1 VLATLVTMGH
11 GHSHG
16 AGSGTARRRRLAIV
30 LGLSSVVLV
39 VEIVGAVVTR
49 SLALFADAGHMLTD
63 VGGLSLAVWAT
74 VLVDR
79 PASTRRTFGLK
90 RAEVLAAAAQAAI
103 LLAVGVFVLVE
114 GIRRLV
120 NPPEIAGGP
129 LLVFGIIGL
138 VANLIGLAILRGTQD
153 ETLNT
158 RAAFLE
164 VANDALGSIAVIV
177 AAVVIALTGWERA
190 DAVASLAIGV
200 LIIPRTL
207 ILLKESIDVLLEST
221 PKALDLDEVRVHILE
236 LPHVTGVHDLHASQL
251 ATDLPVLSAH
261 VVVEESCFHDGHL
274 TSMLDSL
281 QSCLAGH
288 FDVEHSTFQFEP
300 AHHAEHEAGA
310 HL

>member
-1 VLATLVTMGH
+1 MSH

-16 AGSGTARRRRLAIV
+16 ASGGTARRRRLAIV
-30 LGLSSVVLV
+30 LALSSVVLL
-39 VEIVGAVVTR
+39 VEIIGAIITG

-63 VGGLSLAVWAT
+63 VGGLALAVWAT

-79 PASTRRTFGLK
+79 PASIRRTFGLK
-90 RAEVLAAAAQAAI
+90 RAEVLAATAQAAI

-114 GIRRLV
+114 GVRRLV
-120 NPPEIAGGP
+120 NPPEISGGS
-129 LLVFGIIGL
+129 LLFFGIVGL
-138 VANLIGLAILRGTQD
+138 VANLIGLAILRGTQA

-164 VANDALGSIAVIV
+164 VANDALGSLAVIV
-177 AAVVIALTGWERA
+177 AAVVIALTGWQRA
-190 DAVASLAIGV
+190 DAVASLAIGL

-207 ILLKESIDVLLEST
+207 VLLKESIDVLLEST
-221 PKALDLDEVRVHILE
+221 PKSLDLDEVRAHILE
-236 LPHVTGVHDLHASQL
+236 LPHVNGLHDLHASQL
-251 ATDLPVLSAH
+251 ATDLPVLTAH

-288 FDVEHSTFQFEP
+288 FDVDHSTFQFEP
-300 AHHAEHEAGA
+300 PHHAEHEAGA

>member
-1 VLATLVTMGH
+1 MLATLVTMGH

>member
-1 VLATLVTMGH
+1 MGH
-11 GHSHG
+11 GHNHG
-16 AGSGTARRRRLAIV
+16 AGTGTARRRRLAIV

-39 VEIVGAVVTR
+39 VEIIGAIVTD
-49 SLALFADAGHMLTD
+49 SLALLADAGHMLTD
-63 VGGLSLAVWAT
+63 VGGLALALWAT

-79 PASTRRTFGLK
+79 PVSARRTFGLK
-90 RAEVLAAAAQAAI
+90 RAEVLAAAAQAAV
-103 LLAVGVFVLVE
+103 LLAVGVFVLIE
-114 GIRRLV
+114 GIRRLID
-120 NPPEIAGGP
+120 PPEIAGGA
-129 LLVFGIIGL
+129 LLVFGVIGL
-138 VANLIGLAILRGTQD
+138 VANLIGLAILRGTQA

-164 VANDALGSIAVIV
+164 VANDALGSVAVIV
-177 AAVVIALTGWERA
+177 AAVIIALTGWERA
-190 DAVASLAIGV
+190 DAVASLAIGL

-221 PKALDLDEVRVHILE
+221 PKELDLGLVRRHILE
-236 LPHVTGVHDLHASQL
+236 VPHVRSVHDLHATQL
-251 ATDLPVLSAH
+251 ASDLPVLSAH

-274 TSMLDSL
+274 TGLLDSL

-300 AHHAEHEAGA
+300 ERHAEHEAGA

>member
-1 VLATLVTMGH
+1 MSH

-16 AGSGTARRRRLAIV
+16 AGGGTARRRRLAIV
-30 LGLSSVVLV
+30 LALSSIVLV
-39 VEIVGAVVTR
+39 VEIVGTIITG

-63 VGGLSLAVWAT
+63 VGGLALAVWAT
-74 VLVDR
+74 ALVDR

-103 LLAVGVFVLVE
+103 LLAVGVFVVVE

-120 NPPEIAGGP
+120 NPPEISGGS

-138 VANLIGLAILRGTQD
+138 VANLIGLAILRGTQA

-164 VANDALGSIAVIV
+164 IANDALGSVAVIV
-177 AAVVIALTGWERA
+177 AAFVIALTGWERA

-221 PKALDLDEVRVHILE
+221 PKELDLDQVRAHILE

-251 ATDLPVLSAH
+251 ASDLPVLSAH

-281 QSCLAGH
+281 QSCLTGH

>member
-1 VLATLVTMGH
+1 MSH

-16 AGSGTARRRRLAIV
+16 AGGATARRRRLAIV
-30 LGLSSVVLV
+30 LGLSSIVLV
-39 VEIVGAVVTR
+39 VEIIGAIVTG

-63 VGGLSLAVWAT
+63 VGGLALAVWAT

-114 GIRRLV
+114 GTRRLV
-120 NPPEIAGGP
+120 DPPEIAGGP

-138 VANLIGLAILRGTQD
+138 VANLIGLAILRGTQA

-164 VANDALGSIAVIV
+164 VANDALGSVAVIV
-177 AAVVIALTGWERA
+177 AAAVIALTGWERA
-190 DAVASLAIGV
+190 DAVASLAIGA

-221 PKALDLDEVRVHILE
+221 PKALDLDEVRAHIIE

-251 ATDLPVLSAH
+251 ASDLPVLTAH

>member
-1 VLATLVTMGH
+1 MSH

-16 AGSGTARRRRLAIV
+16 ASGGTARRRRLAIV
-30 LGLSSVVLV
+30 LALSSIVLV
-39 VEIVGAVVTR
+39 VEIVGAIITG

-63 VGGLSLAVWAT
+63 VGGLALAVWAT
-74 VLVDR
+74 ALVDR

-103 LLAVGVFVLVE
+103 LLAVGVFVVVE

-120 NPPEIAGGP
+120 NPPEISGGS
-129 LLVFGIIGL
+129 LLVFGMIGL
-138 VANLIGLAILRGTQD
+138 VANLIGLAILRGSQA
-153 ETLNT
+153 ETFNT

-164 VANDALGSIAVIV
+164 VANDALGSLAVIV
-177 AAVVIALTGWERA
+177 AALVIALTGWERA

-207 ILLKESIDVLLEST
+207 VLLKESIDVLLEST
-221 PKALDLDEVRVHILE
+221 PKELDLDQVRAHILE

-251 ATDLPVLSAH
+251 ASDLPVLSAH

>member
-1 VLATLVTMGH
+1 MLATLVTMGH

-288 FDVEHSTFQFEP
+288 FNVEHSTFQFEP

>member
-1 VLATLVTMGH
+1 MGH